1 MSKARDLAAS
11 HAGIT
16 ALAPNATV
24 LNSVAPANGFSR
36 TYNFHLSGTC
46 AVEHGGTAADI
57 PN

>member
-36 TYNFHLSGTC
+36 TYNFHFNGIH
-46 AVEHGGTAADI
+46 AVEQGGTAADI

>member
-24 LNSVAPANGFSR
+24 SVRFQNK
-36 TYNFHLSGTC
+36 T
-46 AVEHGGTAADI
+46 GGTVDLGAGVLKALVFRAV
-57 PN
+57 